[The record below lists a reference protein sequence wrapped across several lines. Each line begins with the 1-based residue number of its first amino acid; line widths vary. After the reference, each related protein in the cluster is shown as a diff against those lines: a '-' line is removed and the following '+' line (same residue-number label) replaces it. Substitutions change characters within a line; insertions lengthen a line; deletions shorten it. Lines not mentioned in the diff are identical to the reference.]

1 MTTRLMKCR
10 IKYVGK
16 RRDGGSRYWCT
27 EHKADATAKYGR
39 RARFCRYAHLP
50 QLSPSEILKLDVQ
63 RYPGGVALWGAVA
76 PVYDTTSLPIER
88 GVHVHA
94 REAIESD
101 VKNTDETYRSVSLF
115 RGKDSHV
122 ADISELDAI
131 YYMVS
136 AVFGFKMK
144 YVECSLCGLPHL
156 DKDWFSVHNHRR
168 HLCAGCGN
176 QFRDDEKGIG
186 NPSMKI
192 QEAFPAKHKI
202 RRAEKKINFKQEE
215 YAGGIQIWGS
225 NPALLWTSKKNEEAG
240 IHIHAF
246 GENGSEL
253 ELDDT
258 YSSVVIDGIRLNTFM
273 VRIFMAQSALPH
285 IEGRV
290 ISLKCPQC
298 GLSHFDKGEAAF
310 TPHTVHVCHG
320 CGLEFKS
327 NRRVRK
333 TVANPIIE
341 VFERLSH
348 NAIRPPRCHPSNL
361 LPETL

>member
-1 MTTRLMKCR
+1 VTTRLTNCR
-10 IKYVGK
+10 IVFVGK
-16 RRDGGSRYWCT
+16 RRDGGSRYWCI
-27 EHKADATAKYGR
+27 EHKANATAKYGR

-63 RYPGGVALWGAVA
+63 RYPGGVALWGAVP
-76 PVYDTTSLPIER
+76 PVYDTTSLPIQR

-94 REAIESD
+94 REATESD

-136 AVFGFKMK
+136 TVFGFKMK

-168 HLCAGCGN
+168 HLCAGCGK
-176 QFRDDEKGIG
+176 QFRDHEKGIG
-186 NPSMKI
+186 NPSIKI
-192 QEAFPAKHKI
+192 QEVFPAKHKI
-202 RRAEKKINFKQEE
+202 RRAEKTINFKQEE

-246 GENGSEL
+246 GVNGSEP

-258 YSSVVIDGIRLNTFM
+258 YSSVVIDGIRLNTLM
-273 VRIFMAQSALPH
+273 VRRFMAQSALPH

-348 NAIRPPRCHPSNL
+348 NAIRSPRCHSSNL